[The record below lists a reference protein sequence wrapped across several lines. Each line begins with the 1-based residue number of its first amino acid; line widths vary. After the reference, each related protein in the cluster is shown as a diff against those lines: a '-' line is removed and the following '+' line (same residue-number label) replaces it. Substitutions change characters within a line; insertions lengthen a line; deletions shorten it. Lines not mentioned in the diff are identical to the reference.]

1 MILFD
6 LLRKINRE
14 LVLCDNPR
22 CRKMLAQ
29 PGAATQPRLEE
40 LEERLTPTNYN
51 TITSA
56 AISIAPNFAA
66 RTATE
71 TITATVTNLNSN
83 GPPITAGNIGVNVN
97 NTVVAGGPLNSSGQ
111 ASVTITL
118 PSVAVAVPQTLQ
130 VYYGGA
136 TVGSNTFNSSAFF
149 SPVYLNVLNEFLNA
163 NVTFVGPYYSQQSL
177 PIGPYGSYNGETDT
191 INFFNIQFN
200 YVDPG
205 TIETFSILGI
215 GFPGSFAA
223 RLFGP
228 IESFASTANA
238 QLL

>member
-1 MILFD
+1 MILFSRS
-6 LLRKINRE
+6 RKINRM
-14 LVLCDNPR
+14 P
-22 CRKMLAQ
+22 AQ
-29 PGAATQPRLEE
+29 RSTAVRPRLEQ
-40 LEERLTPTNYN
+40 LEERLTPSTYN

-71 TITATVTNLNSN
+71 TITATVTNLDPN
-83 GPPITAGNIGVNVN
+83 GPPVTAGNIGVNVN

-118 PSVAVAVPQTLQ
+118 PLFAVAVPQTLE
-130 VYYGGA
+130 VFYGGA

-149 SPVYLNVLNEFLNA
+149 SPVYLNLLNVFFSS
-163 NVTFVGPYYSQQSL
+163 NVTFVGPYYSQQSI
-177 PIGPYGSYNGETDT
+177 PIGPYGTYNGETDT
-191 INFFNIQFN
+191 INFFDIQFN

-205 TIETFSILGI
+205 MIETFSILGI

-223 RLFGP
+223 RLFAP
-228 IESFASTANA
+228 LESSASASGI